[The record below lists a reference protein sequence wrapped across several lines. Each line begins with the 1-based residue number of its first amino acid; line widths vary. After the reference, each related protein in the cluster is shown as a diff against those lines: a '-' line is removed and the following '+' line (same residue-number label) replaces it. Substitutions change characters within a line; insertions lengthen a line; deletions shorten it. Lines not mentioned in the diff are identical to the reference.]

1 MQIDLGQARRRAKE
15 LLAAARA
22 GHPDAR
28 SRLRADRDPRLADAQ
43 RAVAADLGFS
53 SWPALVAASRG
64 AQPRSGEVRETELSY
79 MPGRPVRIS
88 VRRRSHRYDIDD
100 MGVAVE
106 LSGRP
111 PGWRAAAERIV
122 GEMDWNI
129 NRDGVVQM
137 QTLEGRDVDWFVRR
151 TGEVSLA
158 VLQAILDVEE

>member
-1 MQIDLGQARRRAKE
+1 MRRDGPAGAPPWLGTVRLFFPRYGQHADEFVFLQHRYKQDRPGATQFAKF
-15 LLAAARA
+15 
-22 GHPDAR
+22 H
-28 SRLRADRDPRLADAQ
+28 DR
-43 RAVAADLGFS
+43 
-53 SWPALVAASRG
+53 
-64 AQPRSGEVRETELSY
+64 RETGQV
-79 MPGRPVRIS
+79 GRLL
-88 VRRRSHRYDIDD
+88 HDIDD

-111 PGWRAAAERIV
+111 PGWRAAAERTV
-122 GEMDWNI
+122 REMDWNI